1 MNGGSNPSPI
11 VIISFFSVPE
21 SFYMRS
27 ILSSIALVRVIR
39 PTKRLLDVLVVLITQ
54 EDTWSLARAGLSFLA
69 NGDRK

>member
-11 VIISFFSVPE
+11 VITSFFSVRE